1 MAQKFKR
8 NLILHVNKYQ
18 KQILYPVFLACAF
31 SSILTIFCFVFILVR
46 MTNARTIG
54 PILMSDLQ
62 NFMPW
67 LMLIIAYTIL
77 FIVFWTYYIS
87 NKIVGPHERILRELD
102 EVIEGKR
109 PGPIATRQGDE
120 MFEQLLKRINALIEK
135 TKKP

>member
-31 SSILTIFCFVFILVR
+31 ACILTIFCFVFILARV
-46 MTNARTIG
+46 TNASTIG
-54 PILMSDLQ
+54 PIRMSDLQ

-67 LMLIIAYTIL
+67 MMILIAYVIL
-77 FIVFWTYYIS
+77 FVVFWTYYIS

-102 EVIEGKR
+102 EDIEGKR
-109 PGPIATRQGDE
+109 PGPISTRQGDE
-120 MFEQLLKRINALIEK
+120 MFEQLLKRINALIAK
-135 TKKP
+135 IPKP